1 MKVAIVAE
9 YYPRAAE
16 PELGIWAHRQALAAR
31 DAGADVEVLV
41 LHRPVPSRAAL
52 RSRDPRQLVAP
63 LRQPL
68 RTALDGVRVTYVPF
82 LAPPRPRSYAH
93 WGAFAAPTLA
103 VALRRRRYDLVHA
116 HYAAPAGDA
125 VRRARGGRGRLPYV
139 VSVHGGDLLAHGDT
153 RAVHDG
159 LAQAR
164 LVLANSGGM
173 ADRARALGGRDVRVV
188 HLGTD
193 LPQAPVRHRTDTV
206 VSVGHL
212 VARKRHADVL
222 RALWL
227 LRDSHPDVRYVIV
240 GDGPERPR
248 LVRLASDLGLAARVT
263 FTGALPHPE
272 AVAAAQSGTVFV
284 LPSVDEAYGVA
295 YVEAM
300 AGGVPVVG
308 CRREPGPEDLHNLT
322 DAMCL
327 VAPADPEGLAR
338 TLGGLLA
345 DDRARRQLGA
355 HARATVERHLT
366 WAACGA
372 ATVAAYQDALT

>member
-1 MKVAIVAE
+1 MRVAIVAE

-16 PELGIWAHRQALAAR
+16 PELGVWAHRQALAAR
-31 DAGADVEVLV
+31 DAGAEVEVLV
-41 LHRPVPSRAAL
+41 LHRPVPSKAAL

-68 RTALDGVRVTYVPF
+68 HQERDGIRVTYVPF
-82 LAPPRPRSYAH
+82 LAPPRPGYYAH

-116 HYAAPAGDA
+116 HYAAPGGDA
-125 VRRARGGRGRLPYV
+125 VRRAQAGRRRTWSRSTAATCSPTATAAP
-139 VSVHGGDLLAHGDT
+139 SAT
-153 RAVHDG
+153 A
-159 LAQAR
+159 
-164 LVLANSGGM
+164 S
-173 ADRARALGGRDVRVV
+173 RARGSCWPTPAGWPTAPDALGATDVRVV

-193 LPQAPVRHRTDTV
+193 LPAAPVRHRAETIVTV
-206 VSVGHL
+206 GNL

-227 LRDSHPDVRYVIV
+227 LRDSHPDARYVVV

-248 LVRLASDLGLAARVT
+248 LTKLAADLGLTERVT

-272 AVAAAQSGTVFV
+272 AVAAAQSGALFV

-300 AGGVPVVG
+300 AGGVPVIG
-308 CRREPGPEDLHNLT
+308 CRREPGPEDLHDLT
-322 DAMCL
+322 DAMVL
-327 VAPADPEGLAR
+327 VAPGDPEGLAR
-338 TLGGLLA
+338 TVGEPARRRPGA
-345 DDRARRQLGA
+345 PRAGRARARRPSS
-355 HARATVERHLT
+355 AT
-366 WAACGA
+366 
-372 ATVAAYQDALT
+372 